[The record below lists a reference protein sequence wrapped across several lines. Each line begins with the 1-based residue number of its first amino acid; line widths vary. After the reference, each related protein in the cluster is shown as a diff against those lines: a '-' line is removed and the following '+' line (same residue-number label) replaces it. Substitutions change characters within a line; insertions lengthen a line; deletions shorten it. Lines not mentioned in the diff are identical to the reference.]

1 MTSTTSNDVIVLDVE
16 KYPKVGEWGVRIGTY
31 LGLESYHLADEYFK
45 YIPQHITYLRYTSK
59 DGIFG
64 DKYWGEIR
72 HQKSTYGVNEEGTT
86 NKEKETIDDTIYS
99 NYVIP
104 FMKDVMV
111 LAVQEEFEHRHN
123 VLKTKFSTLEE
134 ATWSDQIC
142 EATAYLA
149 DNEFETKLI
158 HKLAEVR
165 DLTTLQFA
173 TKIVDKQSEFKTGL
187 YDLAVA
193 EQKMIH
199 IITGCTNVR
208 ELNVVL
214 EDYFSEAMSN
224 AQCLEYGRCTTNE
237 ETGNIERK
245 QPFDY
250 SKGIQF

>member
-72 HQKSTYGVNEEGTT
+72 HQRSTYGQNEEGTT
-86 NKEKETIDDTIYS
+86 NKEKETIDDTMYS

-104 FMKDVMV
+104 FMRDVMV

-173 TKIVDKQSEFKTGL
+173 TKIVDKQLEFKTGL

-199 IITGCTNVR
+199 IINGCSSVR

-214 EDYFSEAMSN
+214 EDYFNNAMSN

-250 SKGIQF
+250 AKGIQF

>member
-72 HQKSTYGVNEEGTT
+72 HQRSTYGQNEEGTT
-86 NKEKETIDDTIYS
+86 NKEKETIDDTMYS

-104 FMKDVMV
+104 FMRDVMV

-193 EQKMIH
+193 EQKMIQ
-199 IITGCTNVR
+199 IINGCSSVR

-214 EDYFSEAMSN
+214 EDYFNNAMSN

-250 SKGIQF
+250 TKGIQF

>member
-16 KYPKVGEWGVRIGTY
+16 KFPQVGEWGLRVGTY

-45 YIPQHITYLRYTSK
+45 LIPQHITYLRYDAKSGTT
-59 DGIFG
+59 G
-64 DKYWGEIR
+64 DRFWGEIR
-72 HQKSTYGVNEEGTT
+72 YQRSEYGVNEEGTT
-86 NKEKETIDDTIYS
+86 NKEKVVIEDTIYS

-104 FMKDVMV
+104 FMTDVIT
-111 LAVQEEFEHRHN
+111 LAIQEEFEHRHN
-123 VLKTKFSTLEE
+123 VLLTKFSKLEE

-142 EATAYLA
+142 EATAYIA
-149 DNEFETKLI
+149 DNDFETKLI

-173 TKIVDKQSEFKTGL
+173 TKIVDKQNEFKTKL

-199 IITGCTNVR
+199 IVSGCKTVR

-214 EDYFSEAMSN
+214 EDYFSIAMSN
-224 AQCLEYGRCTTNE
+224 TQCLEYGRCTTNE

-245 QPFDY
+245 VKFDY
-250 SKGIQF
+250 SGGLKF

>member
-72 HQKSTYGVNEEGTT
+72 HQRSTYGQNEEGTT
-86 NKEKETIDDTIYS
+86 NKDKETIDDTIYS

-193 EQKMIH
+193 EQKMIQ
-199 IITGCTNVR
+199 IINGCSNVR

-214 EDYFSEAMSN
+214 EDYFNSAMSN

>member
-1 MTSTTSNDVIVLDVE
+1 
-16 KYPKVGEWGVRIGTY
+16 
-31 LGLESYHLADEYFK
+31 
-45 YIPQHITYLRYTSK
+45 
-59 DGIFG
+59 
-64 DKYWGEIR
+64 
-72 HQKSTYGVNEEGTT
+72 
-86 NKEKETIDDTIYS
+86 
-99 NYVIP
+99 
-104 FMKDVMV
+104 MKDVMV

-134 ATWSDQIC
+134 TTWSDQIC

-158 HKLAEVR
+158 HRLAEVR

-245 QPFDY
+245 EPFDY